1 MGKIRKKIN
10 EQQQSDGIILLKGKK
25 AVLLAEACKLTTI
38 KKNAEKRIKQ
48 IKTEMDLK
56 NAGEYVN
63 EANDKLVLSESD
75 KFSDIDARKLYNK
88 FKAKSKAMEM
98 KFFSIVKVQVGPL
111 GKILPQSVIDKM
123 RFRLDPI
130 KKWSFK

>member
-10 EQQQSDGIILLKGKK
+10 EQQQSDGTILLKGKK